1 MEVEVSTSLHSLAEK
16 HLCGFAGETMGKPW
30 RPSAKARDGDF
41 PPDWRP
47 SSQES
52 QVEVV
57 IPNMNAQASNVD
69 AQVHV
74 HRTETSK
81 DEDVVVE
88 VPKCH
93 PVTQADPPVTQ
104 GDKKISILRVPV
116 IAVPLLQL
124 PTWWIWAPES
134 FIQENSDRLLQFGP
148 KDPLVPL
155 VNGVPHFVHRWVRVK
170 EKPRYLLWKNQCAIC
185 ERIFCGHGTL
195 CTRKN
200 FSCKWCHFPHTEEC
214 FFSSKDKHK
223 FILKTRGEGFCGKL
237 TDL

>member
-1 MEVEVSTSLHSLAEK
+1 MEVSTIPQ
-16 HLCGFAGETMGKPW
+16 FAGVFMGKRW
-30 RPSAKARDGDF
+30 VRPSAKATFDGDF
-41 PPDWRP
+41 PPDWDFP
-47 SSQES
+47 SSRSES
-52 QVEVV
+52 QVEAR

-69 AQVHV
+69 AQVLV
-74 HRTETSK
+74 VQRTFETSK

-88 VPKCH
+88 VPKC

-185 ERIFCGHGTL
+185 ERIFCGHGML

-237 TDL
+237 TDLRGR